1 MTLRGIGVQ
10 RGRIITML
18 TTTSAAQVPHRDS
31 SITWPRFEVV
41 STEYHEHA
49 SATASSGT
57 TSRETMCA
65 YRLPVARAVSRVSRA
80 HWIAK
85 HSSAIVATERP
96 NIALEIQESTSVIRG
111 TSNTGKNDRY
121 AQPKT

>member
-10 RGRIITML
+10 RGRIVTML
-18 TTTSAAQVPHRDS
+18 ITTSAAHTPHSDS
-31 SITWPRFEVV
+31 SNTCPMFDVV

-57 TSRETMCA
+57 TSRATTCA
-65 YRLPVARAVSRVSRA
+65 CMLPVALAVSRVSSA

-85 HSSAIVATERP
+85 HSSATVATERP
-96 NIALEIQESTSVIRG
+96 TIALETHESTSVTRG
-111 TSNTGKNDRY
+111 TSNT
-121 AQPKT
+121 